1 MTMISRS
8 TILFGVLAVLLILG
22 CGDPPSDSDP
32 SSSSGAAGSVTVH
45 HHDESGETCFICD
58 ESKREPGRLWC
69 TEHARYEDRCWL
81 CQPQL
86 EEKGRLWCE
95 EHSLYE
101 DECFLCHPQLEDGGP
116 QEQEPTSHAGHGLF
130 CNEHQV
136 VEAECGICQPQLAA
150 GLMPG
155 GELKIRFESA
165 QSAAKAGIRT
175 SPARA
180 AAAQASVRA
189 YCEVEYNGNSLARV
203 TPFASG
209 IVRKVLVDVGQE
221 VEEGEILMELHS
233 STAATAKA
241 AYVAALV
248 DYDLKRQV
256 SEREHL
262 LAKKDISSEREVQEA
277 DAAFQTA
284 EVQLRTAQQVLLNYG
299 FTEAEVDS
307 IRENQDTTATLYL
320 RAPFRGTLVERDV
333 VVGEAVEPG
342 RRLFLLADLET
353 MWLSLSI
360 PFEQARHLRDG
371 LLVEAEFPGS
381 AGETV
386 RGEVDWVN
394 TSIDERSRMV
404 QARAVVDNTA
414 RSLSAGSFGDAVLF
428 VAEAQ
433 DSVEIAKDALQ
444 RYEGGTYVFVEIE
457 DDLYSLRRVTT
468 VEGQSGDSVAVL
480 AGLRSGE
487 PVVTTGAFTVMS
499 EFLKSRLGA
508 GCVDD

>member
-1 MTMISRS
+1 MAMTSRP
-8 TILFGVLAVLLILG
+8 TLLFGVLAALLILG
-22 CGDPPSDSDP
+22 CGDPPSDFNS
-32 SSSSGAAGSVTVH
+32 SSSSGAAGAAPVH
-45 HHDESGETCFICD
+45 HHDEPGETCFICD

-101 DECFLCHPQLEDGGP
+101 DECFLCHPQLEDGGH

-136 VEAECGICQPQLAA
+136 MEKECGICQPQLAA

-165 QSAAKAGIRT
+165 QSAEKAGIRT
-175 SPARA
+175 RPARA

-189 YCEVEYNGNSLARV
+189 YCEVEYNGNALARI
-203 TPFASG
+203 TPLASG
-209 IVRKVLVDVGQE
+209 IVRNVLVDVGHE

-233 STAATAKA
+233 SAVATAKA
-241 AYVAALV
+241 AYVAAAV

-256 SEREHL
+256 SERERL
-262 LAKKDISSEREVQEA
+262 LAEKDISSEREVQEA

-284 EVQLRTAQQVLLNYG
+284 EVELRTAKQVLLNYG

-307 IRENQDTTATLYL
+307 IRDNQDTTATLYL

-353 MWLSLSI
+353 MWLMLSV
-360 PFEQARHLRDG
+360 PVGQAGHVREG

-381 AGETV
+381 AGEAV

-404 QARAVVDNTA
+404 QARAVVDNAAKT
-414 RSLSAGSFGDAVLF
+414 LSAGAFGDAVVF
-428 VAEAQ
+428 VADKQ
-433 DSVEIAKDALQ
+433 GSVEIAKEAVQ
-444 RYEGGTYVFVEIE
+444 RYEGGTYIFVKIE
-457 DDLYSLRRVTT
+457 EDLYSLRRVTT